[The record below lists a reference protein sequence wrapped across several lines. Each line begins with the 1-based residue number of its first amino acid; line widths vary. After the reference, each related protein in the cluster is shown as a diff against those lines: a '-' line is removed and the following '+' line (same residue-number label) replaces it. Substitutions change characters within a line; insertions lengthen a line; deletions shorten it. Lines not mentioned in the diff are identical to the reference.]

1 MKKRNRIIY
10 ANQGIF
16 AGPAFQDN
24 ASYAE
29 NIYDPNLS
37 KVQSISYGTNI
48 NKQQYNTLGKNVPAS
63 RQHSAHPEVSLDI
76 SYNSASATNEK
87 LLGLTYDSVDNSFI
101 ENLLDETDA
110 ENYR

>member
-48 NKQQYNTLGKNVPAS
+48 NKEVQEYNSNLQKDTARYTWYGQQYQIIDAQYKEFL
-63 RQHSAHPEVSLDI
+63 QSLQGQL
-76 SYNSASATNEK
+76 NK
-87 LLGLTYDSVDNSFI
+87 Q
-101 ENLLDETDA
+101 
-110 ENYR
+110 